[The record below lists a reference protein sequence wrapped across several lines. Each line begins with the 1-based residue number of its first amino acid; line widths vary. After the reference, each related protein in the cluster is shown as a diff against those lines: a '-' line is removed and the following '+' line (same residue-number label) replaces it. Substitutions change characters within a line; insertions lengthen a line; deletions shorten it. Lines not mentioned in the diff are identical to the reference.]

1 MKNFKMAWRNLWRNK
16 RRTLIAVA
24 SIFFGVLLSAF
35 MSSMQEGSYE
45 NMVNIAVKFYSG
57 SMQIHKDG
65 YWDNQA
71 INNSFETNEKI
82 VSALENDEHID
93 FYTPRLESFALA
105 SSEEITKGAMVLG
118 IDPINEDKV
127 TSVTAKLKK
136 GEYLK
141 RGDDGVLVSSG
152 LAKFLKLDILD
163 TLVMISQG
171 YHGVSAAGKYPIR
184 GIIKHPNPE
193 FDKMLVYM
201 DIKNCQEF
209 YSAYDLLSSYAIMV
223 DDHDKMAGI
232 QRRLKK
238 AIGDDY
244 EVMTWGEMQPVL
256 VQQIE
261 SDRQSGAVFIL
272 VLYLVI
278 GFGILGTIMM
288 MMSERKREMGVMI
301 AIGMKKAL
309 VRRMM
314 FFETMLIGFVGVAL
328 GVIVALPLVYYFYL
342 NPIPLT
348 GQAADA
354 MLGYGFEPVMK
365 FSMEPLVFYNQA
377 IIIFVLAF
385 FISFYPLINIT
396 KMKVIN
402 ALRG

>member
-45 NMVNIAVKFYSG
+45 NMVDIAVKFYSG
-57 SMQIHKDG
+57 SMQIHKEG
-65 YWDNQA
+65 YWENQK
-71 INNSFETNEKI
+71 INNAFETNDKI
-82 VSALENDEHID
+82 VNALDDNKHIE

-105 SSEEITKGAMVLG
+105 SSEEITKGALVLG
-118 IDPINEDKV
+118 IDPPNEDKV
-127 TSVTAKLKK
+127 TSVVAKLQE
-136 GEYLK
+136 GVYLE
-141 RGDDGVLVSSG
+141 RGDDGVLMSSG
-152 LAKFLKLDILD
+152 LANFLKLKLND

-171 YHGVSAAGKYPIR
+171 YHGVSAAGKFPIR

-193 FDKMLVYM
+193 FNKMLVYM

-209 YSAYDLLSSYAIMV
+209 YSAENLLSSYAIMV
-223 DDHDKMAGI
+223 DDYDKMHIAQKQI
-232 QRRLKK
+232 KK

-244 EVMTWGEMQPVL
+244 EVMTWAEMQPVL

-261 SDRQSGAVFIL
+261 SDRQSGAVFIY

-288 MMSERKREMGVMI
+288 MMSERKREMGVII
-301 AIGMKKAL
+301 AVGMRKAL
-309 VRRMM
+309 VRRML
-314 FFETMLIGFVGVAL
+314 FVETMLIGFVGIIL
-328 GVIVALPLVYYFYL
+328 GVIAAFPLVYYFYL

-365 FSMEPLVFYNQA
+365 FSIEPIVFYKQA
-377 IIIFVLAF
+377 ITIVVLTL
-385 FISFYPLINIT
+385 FISIYPTINIY
-396 KMKVIN
+396 KLKVIN

>member
-1 MKNFKMAWRNLWRNK
+1 MKIFKMAWRNLWRNK
-16 RRTLIAVA
+16 RRTLIAVS

-35 MSSMQEGSYE
+35 MNSMQEGSYE
-45 NMVNIAVKFYSG
+45 NMVDIAVKFYSG
-57 SMQIHKDG
+57 TMQIHKDG
-65 YWDNQA
+65 YWENQK
-71 INNSFETNEKI
+71 INNAFETNEKI
-82 VSALENDEHID
+82 INALEENKHID

-105 SSEEITKGAMVLG
+105 SSEEITKGAMILG
-118 IDPINEDKV
+118 IDPVNEDKV
-127 TSVTAKLKK
+127 TSVSAKLKE
-136 GEYLK
+136 GVYLE
-141 RGDDGVLVSSG
+141 RGDDGVLMSSG
-152 LAKFLKLDILD
+152 LASFLKLELND
-163 TLVMISQG
+163 TLVLISQG
-171 YHGVSAAGKYPIR
+171 YHGVSAAGKFPIR

-193 FDKMLVYM
+193 FNKLLIYM

-209 YSAYDLLSSYAIMV
+209 YSADNLLSSYAIMV
-223 DDHDKMAGI
+223 DDYDRMHLA

-244 EVMTWGEMQPVL
+244 EVMTWAEMQPVL

-261 SDRQSGAVFIL
+261 SDRQSGAIFIY

-288 MMSERKREMGVMI
+288 MMSERKREIGVII

-309 VRRMM
+309 VRRML
-314 FFETMLIGFVGVAL
+314 FIETLLIGFVGVIL
-328 GVIVALPLVYYFYL
+328 GVIAAFPLVYYFYL

-348 GQAADA
+348 GKAADA

-365 FSMEPLVFYNQA
+365 FSIQAVVFYKQA
-377 IIIFVLAF
+377 ITIAILTLL
-385 FISFYPLINIT
+385 ISIYPIVNIY
-396 KMKVIN
+396 KLKVIN

>member
-82 VSALENDEHID
+82 VSALENDKHID

-118 IDPINEDKV
+118 IDPVNEDKV

-348 GQAADA
+348 GQAAEA

-377 IIIFVLAF
+377 IIIFVLTF

>member
-1 MKNFKMAWRNLWRNK
+1 MKNLKMAWRNLWRNK

-71 INNSFETNEKI
+71 INNAFETNEKI
-82 VSALENDEHID
+82 VGALENDEHID

-118 IDPINEDKV
+118 IDPVNEDKV

-342 NPIPLT
+342 NPVPLT
-348 GQAADA
+348 GQAAEA

-377 IIIFVLAF
+377 IIIFVLTF